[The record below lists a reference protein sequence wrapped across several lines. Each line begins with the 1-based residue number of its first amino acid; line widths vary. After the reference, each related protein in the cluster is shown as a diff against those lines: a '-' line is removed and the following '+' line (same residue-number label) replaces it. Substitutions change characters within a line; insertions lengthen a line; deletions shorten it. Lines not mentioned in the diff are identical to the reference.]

1 MYGIISYSDVREESG
16 KIDISILVGLSLG
29 GEITSTFSL
38 NLPIFNSKFSTVKC
52 IMLY

>member
-1 MYGIISYSDVREESG
+1 MYGIISYSDVKEESG
-16 KIDISILVGLSLG
+16 KIDMSILVGLSLG

-38 NLPIFNSKFSTVKC
+38 NLPINSKFSTVKC